1 MEVAPASVDE
11 FAEALRDCGGRK
23 QTVELGGAFTKRT
36 MGDVIAESDAVLSTR
51 ELGRVLAYEPKDL
64 TVSVEAGMCYQDL
77 QQTLRAE
84 GQFLPL
90 DPPLS
95 ERATVGGV
103 IATNG
108 SGPRRRQYGTAR
120 DLVIGMNMI
129 TIEGK
134 TFKSGGMVVKNVTG
148 LDMAKLMIGSFG
160 TLAAIASVN
169 FKVFPQPEEERTFI
183 CSATSI
189 EPLMKLRRSVLQ
201 GVLQPVAIDLLN
213 PAAVKQV
220 ALEGATIEDAAPNS
234 EDYALLLETLGSK
247 PVVERY
253 EREYSKLASEAG
265 IGDMS
270 TLSGEAA
277 ESVWQRVRDFPA
289 SPDGIVLHVSS
300 EPKKLAEIFAYA
312 HDGTAVLTRAASGV
326 GFVWCESARQAEDC
340 LRAFRGA
347 GLIAFVEFAPA
358 EDKRSLE
365 SWADPGEQFT
375 VMERI
380 KDTLDPDHLLNPGRL
395 FNRI

>member
-11 FAEALRDCGGRK
+11 FAEALGDCGGRK

-36 MGDVIAESDAVLSTR
+36 MGGVIAESDAVLSTR
-51 ELGRVLAYEPKDL
+51 ALGRVLAYEPKDL

-77 QQTLRAE
+77 QQTLRDE

-95 ERATVGGV
+95 DRATVGGV

-169 FKVFPQPEEERTFI
+169 FKVFPQPEEERTFL

-189 EPLMKLRRSVLQ
+189 EPLMKLRQSVLQ

-220 ALEGATIEDAAPNS
+220 ALDGATIEDAALKG

-265 IGDMS
+265 VGQVS

-277 ESVWQRVRDFPA
+277 QSVWQQVRDFPA

-300 EPKKLAEIFAYA
+300 EPKKLAEIFAHA
-312 HDGTAVLTRAASGV
+312 HDGTAVLARAASGV
-326 GFVWCESARQAEDC
+326 GFVQCENVRQAEDC

-347 GLIAFVEFAPA
+347 GLIACVESAPA

-365 SWADPGEQFT
+365 SWTDPGEQFQ
-375 VMERI
+375 VMQRI